1 MPGNWESLWPL
12 NNKTDLGTGP
22 GAECWGLV
30 LGRWAARSADVHCAG
45 VGERNKEEMQLITKE
60 KNKKKR
66 KKLMSC
72 TNWHRA
78 NPQKIINMVRLRRA
92 LLKCLS
98 KPLLSNGFIG

>member
-45 VGERNKEEMQLITKE
+45 VGERNKEMQLITKE
-60 KNKKKR
+60 KKKIKR
-66 KKLMSC
+66 KEK
-72 TNWHRA
+72 N
-78 NPQKIINMVRLRRA
+78 
-92 LLKCLS
+92 
-98 KPLLSNGFIG
+98 